1 MLAREAV
8 VQSLLSLSETSEYL
22 EIGVYAGS
30 TFFAVEADHKVAVDP
45 KFQFDVDAQAT
56 PGSVFYE
63 VTSDEYFGSI
73 IEPDKKFDL
82 IFLDGLHTLEQTLR
96 DFTNAIEYLKPN
108 GIILIDD
115 IMPNSYVSSL
125 ATMELATYVR
135 EFFGITDG
143 AWMGDTYKV
152 AFFIDTFFQQY
163 RFCTVAD
170 NQGQLVVWKERRP
183 SVAERSVESV
193 GRLQVDQLVVNYSVM
208 NTKPLSEIM
217 KELRQRAVT

>member
-1 MLAREAV
+1 
-8 VQSLLSLSETSEYL
+8 
-22 EIGVYAGS
+22 VYAGN
-30 TFFAVEADHKVAVDP
+30 TFFAVQAEHKVAVDP
-45 KFQFDVDAQAT
+45 NFQFNAAEQTA
-56 PGSVFYE
+56 PGVEFYE

-73 IEPDKKFDL
+73 IDKDKKVDV

-96 DFTNAIEYLKPN
+96 DFTNAIEYLKPD
-108 GIILIDD
+108 GVILIDD

-170 NQGQLVVWKERRP
+170 NQGQLVVWKERR
-183 SVAERSVESV
+183 SNVVERSVESV

-208 NTKPLSEIM
+208 NTKPLTEIISD
-217 KELRQRAVT
+217 LRSRPAQP